1 MKHYELLYIIPGKYT
16 EEEME
21 AISEKIKEMVKKY
34 GGEITLSDNFGSKK
48 LAYPIAD
55 AQVGN
60 YFTIEFNG
68 EAEKITELQGELKL
82 TPEVIRFAITLKK
95 VKTAEEIEA
104 ERVRKEKM
112 AARAEKADE
121 VKTEPA
127 PKVSLEELDKKLGE
141 ILEGDII

>member
-1 MKHYELLYIIPGKYT
+1 
-16 EEEME
+16 
-21 AISEKIKEMVKKY
+21 
-34 GGEITLSDNFGSKK
+34 EITLSDNFGSKK